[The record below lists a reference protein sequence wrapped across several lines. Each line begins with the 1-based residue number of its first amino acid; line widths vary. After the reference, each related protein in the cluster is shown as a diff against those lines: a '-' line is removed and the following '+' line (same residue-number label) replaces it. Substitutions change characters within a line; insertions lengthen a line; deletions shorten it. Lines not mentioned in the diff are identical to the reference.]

1 MVQIAIADMSGK
13 VTLWCE
19 YLGTDN
25 DGFIHFIV
33 INGRWYGRFK
43 DNQVYIEDDEISYP
57 GFLVWAGYAKP
68 HSGVWY
74 RNSYNEAIV
83 YIQDVIDDPE
93 YVMMPYEVIA
103 KVKITKLKEDTEDED
118 QIPF

>member
-13 VTLWCE
+13 VTLWCD

-25 DGFIHFIV
+25 DGFIHFNV
-33 INGRWYGRFK
+33 INGAWNGRFK
-43 DNQVYIEDDEISYP
+43 DNHVYVKDHEISYP
-57 GFLVWAGYAKP
+57 GMLVWAGYAKT
-68 HSGVWY
+68 HSGVWC
-74 RNSYNEAIV
+74 RDSYNEAIP
-83 YIQDVIDDPE
+83 YIQDMIDDPE

>member
-1 MVQIAIADMSGK
+1 MVQIAIADMPGK

-19 YLGTDN
+19 YLHTDN
-25 DGFIHFIV
+25 DGFMHFNV
-33 INGRWYGRFK
+33 INGAWNGRFK

-74 RNSYNEAIV
+74 RNSYNEVIP
-83 YIQDVIDDPE
+83 YIQDMIDDPE
-93 YVMMPYEVIA
+93 YVMMSYEMIS
-103 KVKITKLKEDTEDED
+103 KLQEEEDNEDTDDED